1 MIVKNHII
9 VIRGSIISIPLLI
22 IIIRELLISY
32 DIFAKKNNIEEA
44 NPCATI
50 SIIAALI
57 PHKELDKIPTKLN
70 PICAT
75 EE

>member
-1 MIVKNHII
+1 
-9 VIRGSIISIPLLI
+9 
-22 IIIRELLISY
+22 LLISY